1 MHLYN
6 RPRSISSSIYRGS
19 SPLDD
24 TEGDGQYDTTIA
36 MIREL

>member
-1 MHLYN
+1 MHLYKSAEVDLT
-6 RPRSISSSIYRGS
+6 SIFWGS

-36 MIREL
+36 MIHEL